1 MAFEFVGRKLHDGVD
16 QTKSSRRFDDLD
28 HLEGEVGNGREN
40 RPRDVVRVK
49 TVFRRLGRVEKPEHG
64 FSGFIDGPLDGAIR
78 SFQRANNLRQD
89 GFLRPGGPTQ
99 RQLQSQLRR
108 IADIRDEPRHRI
120 DFDFISDREGG
131 QQLQG
136 YVPRHNKSGVTIGT
150 GVDLGQRSAEEI
162 DRLDLPKS
170 LRDKLKPFAGMRRVQ
185 ASEALHRNP
194 LRVTKEEADLLD
206 REVHRDT
213 INTIIE
219 SYNRRSRFDFRDLPS
234 PMQTV
239 ITSVG
244 FQHGPSLTTV
254 PRFLKFAT
262 EANLPGMIA
271 ELRNFKDDHP
281 ERRNLEA
288 DYLERNIPRPK
299 LKPRL

>member
-1 MAFEFVGRKLHDGVD
+1 L
-16 QTKSSRRFDDLD
+16 SRFNDLD
-28 HLEGEVGNGREN
+28 GLGGEIGNGREN
-40 RPRDVVRVK
+40 RPDDVVRVK
-49 TVFRRLGRVEKPEHG
+49 TAFRRLGRLEKPERG
-64 FSGFIDGPLDGAIR
+64 FSGFIGRPLDGAIR
-78 SFQRANNLRQD
+78 SFQRANNVREG
-89 GFLRPGGPTQ
+89 GFLRPGGPIQ
-99 RQLQSQLRR
+99 RQLQAQLRR
-108 IADIRDEPRHRI
+108 IADVRDEPPRHRI
-120 DFDFISDREGG
+120 DFDFISEREGG

-136 YVPRHNKSGVTIGT
+136 YVPRHGKSGVTIGT
-150 GVDLGQRSAEEI
+150 GIDLGQRSAEEI

-170 LRDKLKPFAGMRRVQ
+170 LRDKLKPFAEMRRAQ

-194 LRVTKEEADLLD
+194 LRITKEEADLLD
-206 REVHRDT
+206 REGHRDT

-239 ITSVG
+239 IASVG
-244 FQHGPSLTTV
+244 FRHGPSLTTV
-254 PRFLKFAT
+254 PRFLKLAT
-262 EANLPGMIA
+262 EANLPGIVA

-288 DYLERNIPRPK
+288 DYLERNISRPK